1 MTKYFFT
8 FIDKFKV
15 YLAIAAFVLLGGV
28 IAGGPISV
36 YYQNRLNDEATNQD
50 NRISGITAKYDKLLE
65 DKDKQIKASTD
76 QAARL
81 TEIIEKRLPL
91 IVAQQEQNTD
101 QLGQLAAT
109 VDTVATKT
117 KQAASTASKAAGR
130 ANSTIR
136 QSKLL
141 PDYSPKGSIHLVPYR
156 ATKPACFA
164 GRDIYGDPCP

>member
-15 YLAIAAFVLLGGV
+15 YLAIAAFVLLGGL

-36 YYQNRLNDEATNQD
+36 YYQNQLNLADANQD
-50 NRISGITAKYDKLLE
+50 NRIAAVTAKYDKLLD

-91 IVAQQEQNTD
+91 IVAQQDQNTD

-117 KQAASTASKAAGR
+117 QKAANTASRAAGQASTAVKRSK
-130 ANSTIR
+130 SI
-136 QSKLL
+136 QSL
-141 PDYSPKGSIHLVPYR
+141 SPKGGIRLLPQ
-156 ATKPACFA
+156 TKPKNCWG
-164 GRDIYGDPCP
+164 GRDVYGDSCK